1 MSTKGYGP
9 GTDGST
15 EARVLPD
22 LDEGQFAQWNEL
34 LERRT
39 GMVIPS
45 TRRSFL
51 STNLRLRMRELG
63 CSDYKAYYERVSD
76 PAAVEEW
83 TVLVDRLTVH
93 ETRFFRHPNS
103 FRLVAT
109 LALQDRPGRPAGNS
123 SFLAWSVGCATGE
136 EPYSLAMVLE
146 DSQRRHGLE
155 VSYSV
160 VGTDISLPALRTAKR
175 GRYPVGRLA
184 GIEPRFRPRYCQA
197 CGEKHFE
204 LSKALR
210 AQVCFSQ
217 SNVLDLDRAPFT
229 GLDLIYCQ
237 NLLIYFDRRQRER
250 IMNELVE
257 RLAPGG
263 VLLLGPGELAGWSCT
278 GMQRIRFEDVLAY
291 RRVTAS
297 AAKETQ

>member
-1 MSTKGYGP
+1 MDGP
-9 GTDGST
+9 TG
-15 EARVLPD
+15 ARVLPD
-22 LDEGQFAQWNEL
+22 LDERQFAQWNDL

-39 GMVIPS
+39 GMVIPF

-63 CSDYKAYYERVSD
+63 CSDYQAYYERVSD

-109 LALQDRPGRPAGNS
+109 LALQERPGLPAENRP
-123 SFLAWSVGCATGE
+123 FLAWSVGCATGE
-136 EPYSLAMVLE
+136 EPYTLAMVLE

-155 VSYSV
+155 ISYSV

-184 GIEPRFRPRYCQA
+184 GIEPRFRSRYCRA

-217 SNVLDLDRAPFT
+217 ANVLDLDRAPFT

-250 IMNELVE
+250 IMNGLVE